1 MPYFSFHKEWGL
13 MKSIS
18 RLKIKYTVPVVVL
31 LTIGLVISA
40 LFPTAALAL
49 PVQPDFNHFLSTH
62 AGQDDEYNDS
72 NPNSPANGGSGD
84 ANGANQEAY
93 DNTAYPAT
101 SVGYAQTINAA
112 NSYQSVLNR
121 QAALNTHALTAS
133 QSWQQIG
140 PIQDAVAPQVTYTGR
155 ATTNSGRVTAIVVA
169 NDCTVAFC
177 RVWIGAAGGGIWA
190 TTNGLATTPTWHAS
204 SNGLASN
211 AIGSIT
217 IDPTDPSGKTLYV
230 GTGEPNGSGD
240 SEAGVGMYKSTDY
253 GASWS
258 LVAGSVSAAK
268 DRSIASISIDPKNA
282 KHIYIGTAVARHG
295 SSSVNGG
302 RFTPPGAPV
311 VGLYESLD
319 GGATFNLVFSKESD
333 VVDPPTATG
342 GDYFRGGVS
351 KILFDRTG
359 LAANQPSIVY
369 FSVFDYGLYRS
380 NGSSFEQVFAS
391 AGGGT
396 VVNSSTARTEFALA
410 PHNGQLRIYLGDTG
424 DGTADFYRVDNA
436 LVSAATLT
444 DGTNNPGWTKLSNAT
459 PGTPG
464 FSSYNFCETQCS
476 YDMFVASPAGHPD
489 TVWLGGSM
497 AYNEI
502 FTATPPSNGRAVQ
515 RSTND
520 GASFTDMTDDTQS
533 PPLGMH
539 PDQHAIAFVASNP
552 DIAII
557 GSDGGV
563 VRTSG
568 SFANASST
576 CATRGLT
583 SAADLADCQ
592 LWLSA
597 IPTTLYSLNNGLA
610 TIQFQSVT
618 FNPQD
623 PNNDVIGG
631 TQDNGT
637 WSYKNTSSSWF
648 ESVGG
653 DGGQSVIDAGNPNIR
668 MHTYYGPSIDVN
680 FNNTDPTGWD
690 YISDP
695 LTASNE
701 SASFY
706 VPLIG
711 DPKVSQT
718 MFVGLQHVWRTQDS
732 GGQAAYLQQH
742 CNEITGD
749 FAAPC
754 GDWVSVGQDLSGST
768 YGTDKGGDAPATN
781 YVVALNRAADNTN
794 VLWSATRRG
803 RVFIST
809 NANTAAANVSFTRI
823 DTSAQPTRFVSGIAV
838 DPENPYHAYVS
849 FSGYN
854 AYTPTTPGHVFDVT
868 YNPATGTATWKDI
881 SHNLGDQPITG
892 VAYDSQKGYI
902 YVSTDFGVLM
912 LQGTST
918 WWVPAATGLPRV
930 AVYGLSL
937 SVSGRVLYAAT
948 HGRGAWKLKLSV

>member
-1 MPYFSFHKEWGL
+1 MPYFSFYKEWGL

-18 RLKIKYTVPVVVL
+18 RLKVKYTVPVVVVL
-31 LTIGLVISA
+31 AAGLVIGS
-40 LFPTAALAL
+40 LFHTAAFAL
-49 PVQPDFNHFLSTH
+49 PVQPHFNHFLSTH
-62 AGQDDEYNDS
+62 AGQDDAYSDS
-72 NPNSPANGGSGD
+72 NPGSPANGGSG
-84 ANGANQEAY
+84 AAAIQEAY
-93 DNTAYPAT
+93 NNTAYPAT
-101 SVGYAQTINAA
+101 SVGYAQTVNAA

-121 QAALNTHALTAS
+121 LSAANTNTTAAA

-140 PIQDAVAPQVTYTGR
+140 PTVGTVASQVTYTGR
-155 ATTNSGRVTAIVVA
+155 ATTNSGRVTAIVAA

-177 RVWIGAAGGGIWA
+177 RVWVGAAGGGIWA
-190 TTNGLATTPTWHAS
+190 TTNGLATPPTWHAS
-204 SNGLASN
+204 SSGLASN

-258 LVAGSVSAAK
+258 LVAGSVSAANN
-268 DRSIASISIDPKNA
+268 RSIASIAIDPKNA
-282 KHIYIGTAVARHG
+282 KHIYIGTALARHG

-311 VGLYESLD
+311 LGLYESLN
-319 GGATFNLVFSKESD
+319 GGATFKLVFSQPAD
-333 VVDPPTATG
+333 PINPPTATG

-359 LAANQPSIVY
+359 LTANQPSVVY
-369 FSVFDYGLYRS
+369 FSLFDYGLYRS
-380 NGSSFEQVFAS
+380 NGATFEQIFTTPG
-391 AGGGT
+391 AGS
-396 VVNSSTARTEFALA
+396 VANSSTARTEFALA
-410 PHNGQLRIYLGDTG
+410 PHNGQLRIYLGDSAS
-424 DGTADFYRVDNA
+424 GTADFYSVDNA
-436 LVSAATLT
+436 LVPAATLT
-444 DGTNNPGWTKLSNAT
+444 DGTNDAGWTKLSNAT

-464 FSSYNFCETQCS
+464 YSSYNFCEGQCT
-476 YDMFVASPAGHPD
+476 YDMFVASPVGHPD

-497 AYNEI
+497 NYNEI
-502 FTATPPSNGRAVQ
+502 FTTTPPSNGRAVQ

-520 GASFTDMTDDTQS
+520 GVSFTDMTNDTQS

-539 PDQHAIAFVASNP
+539 PDQHAIAFASSNP
-552 DIAII
+552 DIAIM

-563 VRTSG
+563 IRTSG
-568 SFANASST
+568 TFTNTSST

-592 LWLSA
+592 LWLA
-597 IPTTLYSLNNGLA
+597 AVPTTLYSMNSGLA
-610 TIQFQSVT
+610 TIQFQSLT
-618 FNPQD
+618 INPKD

-653 DGGQSVIDAGNPNIR
+653 DGGQSVIDVGNANIR

-680 FNNTDPTGWD
+680 FNATDPNGWD

-711 DPKVSQT
+711 DSTVSQT

-742 CNEITGD
+742 CNELTGD
-749 FAAPC
+749 FASPC

-768 YGTDKGGDAPATN
+768 FGTDKGGDAPATN
-781 YVVALNRAADNTN
+781 YVVALNRAAENAN

-809 NANTAAANVSFTRI
+809 NANAAAASVSFTRI

-838 DPENPYHAYVS
+838 DPKNPYHAYVS
-849 FSGYN
+849 YSGYN

-868 YNPATGTATWKDI
+868 YNPTMGTATWKDI

-892 VAYDSQKGYI
+892 IAYDSQKGNV
-902 YVSTDFGVLM
+902 YVSTDFGVLA
-912 LQGTST
+912 LQGTSS

>member
-1 MPYFSFHKEWGL
+1 
-13 MKSIS
+13 MKNMA
-18 RLKIKYTVPVVVL
+18 RLKIKYTTSAIIVL
-31 LTIGLVISA
+31 AVGLAISA
-40 LFPTAALAL
+40 LFPTATFAL
-49 PVQPDFNHFLSTH
+49 PIQPHFNHFLSTH
-62 AGQDDEYNDS
+62 AGQDDAYSDS
-72 NPNSPANGGSGD
+72 DPGNPANGAS
-84 ANGANQEAY
+84 QEAY
-93 DNTAYPAT
+93 DNIAYPAT
-101 SVGYAQTINAA
+101 SVGYNQTINASNA
-112 NSYQSVLNR
+112 FQSVTNR
-121 QAALNTHALTAS
+121 QAAVNPNWATTS

-140 PIQDAVAPQVTYTGR
+140 PFQDTVASQVTYTGR
-155 ATTNSGRVTAIVVA
+155 ATSNSGRVTAIVA
-169 NDCTVAFC
+169 ASNCTVAFC
-177 RVWIGAAGGGIWA
+177 RVWIGAAGGGIWT
-190 TTNGLATTPTWHAS
+190 TTNGLATTPAWHS
-204 SNGLASN
+204 SSDGLASN

-217 IDPTDPSGKTLYV
+217 IDPTDHSGKTLYV

-240 SEAGVGMYKSTDY
+240 SEAGVGLYKSTDY

-258 LVAGSVSAAK
+258 LVPGSVPAAK
-268 DRSIASISIDPKNA
+268 ERSIASIAVDPKNA
-282 KHIYIGTAVARHG
+282 QHIYIGTAVARHG

-302 RFTPPGAPV
+302 RFTPPDAPV
-311 VGLYESLD
+311 IGLYESLN
-319 GGATFNLVFSKESD
+319 GGATFKLVFSKESD
-333 VVDPPTATG
+333 VVNPTTPTG

-351 KILFDRTG
+351 KVLFDRTG
-359 LAANQPSIVY
+359 LAANQPSHVY
-369 FSVFDYGLYRS
+369 FSMFDYGLYRS
-380 NGSSFEQVFAS
+380 NNGSFEQVFAS

-396 VVNSSTARTEFALA
+396 IANSSTSRTEFALA
-410 PHNGQLRIYLGDTG
+410 PHNGQLRIYVDDSGSG
-424 DGTADFYRVDNA
+424 AADFYRVDNA
-436 LVSAATLT
+436 LVPAATFT
-444 DGTNNPGWTKLSNAT
+444 DGTNNPGWIKLSNAT

-464 FSSYNFCETQCS
+464 YSSYNSCETQCN
-476 YDMFVASPAGHPD
+476 YDMFVASPPGHPD

-497 AYNEI
+497 AYSEI
-502 FTATPPSNGRAVQ
+502 FTANPPSNGRAVQ
-515 RSTND
+515 RSTNA
-520 GASFTDMTDDTQS
+520 GASFTDMTDDAET
-533 PPLGMH
+533 PPMGMH
-539 PDQHAIAFVASNP
+539 PDQHAIAFASSNP
-552 DIAII
+552 DIAIV

-563 VRTSG
+563 IRTSG
-568 SFANASST
+568 SFVNTSST

-583 SAADLADCQ
+583 TAADLADCQ

-597 IPTTLYSLNNGLA
+597 IPTKLYSMNDGLA
-610 TIQFQSVT
+610 TLQFQSLT
-618 FNPQD
+618 FNPKD

-637 WSYKNTSSSWF
+637 WSYKNTPSSWF

-653 DGGQSVIDAGNPNIR
+653 DGGQSVIDVGNPNIR

-680 FNNTDPTGWD
+680 FNNTDPNGWD

-695 LTASNE
+695 LTASGE

-732 GGQAAYLQQH
+732 GGKQAYLQQY
-742 CNEITGD
+742 CNEISGAFNPAD
-749 FAAPC
+749 PC
-754 GDWVSVGQDLSGST
+754 GDWVPVGPDLSGSA
-768 YGTDKGGDAPATN
+768 YGTDKGGSAPLTN
-781 YVVALNRAADNTN
+781 YVVALARASESTN

-809 NANTAAANVSFTRI
+809 NANATAASVAFTRI

-838 DPENPYHAYVS
+838 DPENPYHAYIT

-868 YNPATGTATWKDI
+868 YNPATGKATWKDI

-892 VAYDSQKGYI
+892 VAYDSQKGYVYI
-902 YVSTDFGVLM
+902 STDFGVLM

-918 WWVPAATGLPRV
+918 WWVPAAKGLPRV

-948 HGRGAWKLKLSV
+948 HGRGAWKLKLSI

>member
-13 MKSIS
+13 MKSMS
-18 RLKIKYTVPVVVL
+18 RLKIKYTVPVVVVL
-31 LTIGLVISA
+31 AAGLVISS
-40 LFPTAALAL
+40 LFHTAAFAL
-49 PVQPDFNHFLSTH
+49 PVQSHYNHFLSTH
-62 AGQDDEYNDS
+62 AGQDDAYSDS
-72 NPNSPANGGSGD
+72 DPGNPSNGVSG
-84 ANGANQEAY
+84 ANGASQEAY
-93 DNTAYPAT
+93 DNAAYPAT

-121 QAALNTHALTAS
+121 QAALNTHALAAS

-177 RVWIGAAGGGIWA
+177 RVWVGAAGGGIWA
-190 TTNGLATTPTWHAS
+190 TTNGLATTPTWYSS

-240 SEAGVGMYKSTDY
+240 SEAGVGLYKSTDY
-253 GASWS
+253 GVSWS

-268 DRSIASISIDPKNA
+268 DRSIASVAIDPKNA

-333 VVDPPTATG
+333 VVNPPTPTG
-342 GDYFRGGVS
+342 GDFFRGGVS

-359 LAANQPSIVY
+359 VAANQPSVVY

-380 NGSSFEQVFAS
+380 HGGSFEQVFTS
-391 AGGGT
+391 PGAGT
-396 VVNSSTARTEFALA
+396 IANSSTARTEFALA
-410 PHNGQLRIYLGDTG
+410 PHNGQLRIYLGDSAS
-424 DGTADFYRVDNA
+424 GTADFYRVDNA

-444 DGTNNPGWTKLSNAT
+444 DGTNNPGWTKLSNAI

-464 FSSYNFCETQCS
+464 YSSYNFCETQCN

-497 AYNEI
+497 AYSEI

-520 GASFTDMTDDTQS
+520 GASFTDMTNDTQS
-533 PPLGMH
+533 PPVGMH
-539 PDQHAIAFVASNP
+539 PDQHAIAFVPSNP
-552 DIAII
+552 DIAIM

-563 VRTSG
+563 IRTSG

-583 SAADLADCQ
+583 SAAALADCQ
-592 LWLSA
+592 LWLSS

-618 FNPQD
+618 FNPKD

-637 WSYKNTSSSWF
+637 WSYKNTTSSWF

-653 DGGQSVIDAGNPNIR
+653 DGGQSVIDAGNTNIR

-680 FNNTDPTGWD
+680 FNNTDPNGWN

-701 SASFY
+701 AASFY

-732 GGQAAYLQQH
+732 GGQSAYLQQH

-749 FAAPC
+749 FTAPC

-809 NANTAAANVSFTRI
+809 NANASAANVSFSRI

-868 YNPATGTATWKDI
+868 YNPTTGTATWKDI

-892 VAYDSQKGYI
+892 VAYDNQKGYV

-948 HGRGAWKLKLSV
+948 HGRGAWKLKLSI